1 MKSFLSKQSS
11 KSFIYP
17 YFRSIIPKDLV
28 SNLGGA
34 TDFRLSLNYV
44 RQADKGIKIIPM
56 DLEQLTYQ
64 EPRHTLEEM
73 IFSEEYYK
81 KKVTMSRVLVC

>member
-11 KSFIYP
+11 KSFLYP

-34 TDFRLSLNYV
+34 TDFRLSLDV
-44 RQADKGIKIIPM
+44 EGFVKISS
-56 DLEQLTYQ
+56 D
-64 EPRHTLEEM
+64 
-73 IFSEEYYK
+73 YK
-81 KKVTMSRVLVC
+81 AELKKAA